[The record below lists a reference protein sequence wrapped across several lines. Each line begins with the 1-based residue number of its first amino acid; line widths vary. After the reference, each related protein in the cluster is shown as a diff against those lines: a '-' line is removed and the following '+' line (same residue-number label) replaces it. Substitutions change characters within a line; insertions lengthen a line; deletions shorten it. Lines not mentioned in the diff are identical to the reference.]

1 MEKFSSESIRFLPE
15 VDLTDFKPY
24 GESRHI
30 LEIQRLKPEHCLSLQ
45 RAMNKGSDHIA
56 GYFAWAENAQL
67 WNTKSALFWIQVQL
81 KEQLPSEHF
90 VFLLGKDLVG
100 MGSLRP
106 FGHPR
111 HVQMAYWVAKGYLHQ
126 GIGESIARTIE
137 SMALNHRP
145 YQYVYINHDSNNRA
159 SGAIPQRLGYQL
171 LDTFNTEVSAKLE
184 SGFWFSWI
192 KESSRY
198 ADCENERLRDLRY
211 AILWCQMIKEMHPD
225 IYMNEYAENH
235 SLALKEYGIEQERVR
250 TNNQNDVE

>member
-1 MEKFSSESIRFLPE
+1 
-15 VDLTDFKPY
+15 
-24 GESRHI
+24 
-30 LEIQRLKPEHCLSLQ
+30 
-45 RAMNKGSDHIA
+45 
-56 GYFAWAENAQL
+56 
-67 WNTKSALFWIQVQL
+67 
-81 KEQLPSEHF
+81 
-90 VFLLGKDLVG
+90 
-100 MGSLRP
+100 
-106 FGHPR
+106 
-111 HVQMAYWVAKGYLHQ
+111 MAYWVAKGYLHQ